1 MVPCLA
7 VFPISPRFG
16 KVDLEILKQLA
27 DVYYAFLYY
36 KMKDMFN
43 NKPSEIRTLIYEELK
58 TKKGEFFQ
66 WMVDEYLPNAPRI
79 KKERENLCRYY
90 LWAHHFCMQPCPISE
105 GLGFII
111 KKIIKEK
118 TAKPNY
124 IVHFNDL
131 KEPLKVTLPE
141 LATFNRFNLAF
152 CSKYNFFVKKP
163 IEPWQDVL
171 NFLFRYHLQEEEIT
185 TKEGIEEYDESDL
198 INELRYWVDTVQTE
212 HTYDDLQNNKPILK
226 DGNWYAKGDAIYEK
240 LRTFGKRSS
249 IFQTLK
255 EVFHFEKKVIRLG
268 GNVARVWLLKF
279 PEKTSHVENEAQ
291 SRDASQGKEEAQFN
305 NASQKDHENQGNDAS
320 QVIDETHTKNAS
332 QESEEVPK
340 E

>member
-1 MVPCLA
+1 
-7 VFPISPRFG
+7 
-16 KVDLEILKQLA
+16 
-27 DVYYAFLYY
+27 
-36 KMKDMFN
+36 
-43 NKPSEIRTLIYEELK
+43 
-58 TKKGEFFQ
+58 
-66 WMVDEYLPNAPRI
+66 
-79 KKERENLCRYY
+79 
-90 LWAHHFCMQPCPISE
+90 
-105 GLGFII
+105 
-111 KKIIKEK
+111 
-118 TAKPNY
+118 
-124 IVHFNDL
+124 
-131 KEPLKVTLPE
+131 
-141 LATFNRFNLAF
+141 
-152 CSKYNFFVKKP
+152 
-163 IEPWQDVL
+163 L

>member
-27 DVYYAFLYY
+27 DIYYAFLYY
-36 KMKDMFN
+36 ELKDMFGD
-43 NKPSEIRTLIYEELK
+43 KPYDIKTLIYEQLK
-58 TKKGEFFQ
+58 AKKGEFFE
-66 WMVDEYLPNAPRI
+66 WMVDEYLPNAAKKV

-90 LWAHHFCMQPCPISE
+90 LWAHHFCVQPCPMGE
-105 GLGFII
+105 GLGFVI

-124 IVHFNDL
+124 IIHFNDL
-131 KEPLKVTLPE
+131 KEPLKVSLPE

-171 NFLFRYHLQEEEIT
+171 NFLFKYHLVEEEIVS
-185 TKEGIEEYDESDL
+185 KEGIEEYDESDL
-198 INELRYWVDTVQTE
+198 INELRYWVNTVQTE
-212 HTYDDLQNNKPILK
+212 HTYEDLQNNKPIQK

-279 PEKTSHVENEAQ
+279 PEKTSQAVDKTQERNASHSDNENYG
-291 SRDASQGKEEAQFN
+291 SDASQRKN
-305 NASQKDHENQGNDAS
+305 ENHGDNVS
-320 QVIDETHTKNAS
+320 QVIDANHTKDAS
-332 QESEEVPK
+332 
-340 E
+340 